1 MSETKKYYEN
11 KVAVVTGGASG
22 IGLAL
27 CEAMLAYSANK
38 VILADINKE
47 KLERERARLEGEYPG
62 KVLGLIC
69 DVTSEESVKD
79 LIAKSAAFGEGRIDI
94 LFNNAGVGLSGLFE
108 EQTNETWE
116 KAFAINFYSAVY
128 GIRAAI
134 PIMRAQ
140 GSGHIINV
148 ISGIAF
154 SPMAQQSM
162 YSATKAAL
170 NGLTLALRYEYW
182 DENICFTSATPG
194 TTKTGIWAAGGIEPP
209 KGAQTA
215 EQSAK
220 RILEG
225 VARRDRLV
233 LGDDADV
240 EGATNCFNPKA
251 AEGMDA
257 YLLDVARKRRSGE
270 WVV

>member
-1 MSETKKYYEN
+1 MMNETGKYYEN
-11 KVAVVTGGASG
+11 KVVVVTGGASG

-27 CEAMLAYSANK
+27 CEAMLAFGANK
-38 VILADINKE
+38 VVLADINRE
-47 KLERERARLEGEYPG
+47 KLERETTRLHREYPG

-69 DVTSEESVKD
+69 DVTNEENVKD
-79 LIAKSAAFGEGRIDI
+79 MIDKSAVFGDGRIDI
-94 LFNNAGVGLSGLFE
+94 LFNNAGVGLGGLFE
-108 EQTNETWE
+108 EQTNETWQ
-116 KAFAINFYSAVY
+116 KAFSINFYSAVY

-140 GSGHIINV
+140 GGGHIIDV

-154 SPMAQQSM
+154 SPMPEQTM

-194 TTKTGIWAAGGIEPP
+194 TTITAIWGDNKPP
-209 KGAQTA
+209 EGAQTA
-215 EQSAK
+215 AESAS

-225 VARRDRLV
+225 VAKGERLV
-233 LGDDADV
+233 LGDDRDA
-240 EGATNCFNPKA
+240 EGAVNCFNPSMS
-251 AEGMDA
+251 EGLDA
-257 YLLDVARKRRSGE
+257 YFLNVARKRRSGE

>member
-1 MSETKKYYEN
+1 
-11 KVAVVTGGASG
+11 
-22 IGLAL
+22 
-27 CEAMLAYSANK
+27 
-38 VILADINKE
+38 
-47 KLERERARLEGEYPG
+47 
-62 KVLGLIC
+62 
-69 DVTSEESVKD
+69 
-79 LIAKSAAFGEGRIDI
+79 
-94 LFNNAGVGLSGLFE
+94 
-108 EQTNETWE
+108 
-116 KAFAINFYSAVY
+116 
-128 GIRAAI
+128 
-134 PIMRAQ
+134 MRAQ

-215 EQSAK
+215 EQSVK

-225 VARRDRLV
+225 VARKDRLV

>member
-1 MSETKKYYEN
+1 
-11 KVAVVTGGASG
+11 
-22 IGLAL
+22 
-27 CEAMLAYSANK
+27 MLAFGAK
-38 VILADINKE
+38 RVVLADINKE
-47 KLERERARLEGEYPG
+47 RIDREKARLEGEYPG

-69 DVTSEESVKD
+69 DVTSEDNVKEM
-79 LIAKSAAFGEGRIDI
+79 IAKSAEFGDGHIDI
-94 LFNNAGVGLSGLFE
+94 LFNNAGVGLGGLFE
-108 EQTNETWE
+108 EQTNEIWQ

-128 GIRAAI
+128 GIRAVI

-140 GSGHIINV
+140 GGGHIIDI

-154 SPMAQQSM
+154 SPMGLQTM

-194 TTKTGIWAAGGIEPP
+194 TTITAIWGDKKPP
-209 KGAQTA
+209 EGAQTA
-215 EQSAK
+215 AQSAN

-233 LGDDADV
+233 LGDDGDLM
-240 EGATNCFNPKA
+240 GATYCFNPQA
-251 AEGMDA
+251 AEANDA
-257 YLLDVARKRRSGE
+257 YLLENARRRKRGE